1 MKKKCIRFLPLLLA
15 CLLLCGCFLEP
26 AEGLYAVPKQSEE
39 YYDLQ
44 NAIELALPDGAVYAP
59 PVSGDNQQVVQMVDL
74 DGDGEDEA
82 VVYCKTTGELPL
94 GIYVFD
100 RQNDAFTLAASVQG
114 AGSAFHHVSYVAFD
128 DQPGYELVVG
138 RQISDQVPQLMN
150 VYSLRGNTLT
160 ELMSTEY
167 AEFVTADL
175 DADSRQEIV
184 VLHSGGDSQN
194 GIAELYCWAD
204 GQLKREREV
213 SMSVAVSSVKRI
225 LTGYMCR
232 NVAAVFVASEYS
244 DGSLI
249 TDIFVFRDGV
259 FTNLSRSEDAN
270 TDVQTLRDYY
280 IYGGDIDK
288 DGLIELPM
296 LCPMPSLDYDASSQ
310 DQYLDSWYNLQ
321 LDGSR
326 DE

>member
-15 CLLLCGCFLEP
+15 CLLLGGCFLEP

-150 VYSLRGNTLT
+150 VYS
-160 ELMSTEY
+160 
-167 AEFVTADL
+167 
-175 DADSRQEIV
+175 
-184 VLHSGGDSQN
+184 
-194 GIAELYCWAD
+194 C
-204 GQLKREREV
+204 
-213 SMSVAVSSVKRI
+213 
-225 LTGYMCR
+225 
-232 NVAAVFVASEYS
+232 AAA
-244 DGSLI
+244 
-249 TDIFVFRDGV
+249 R
-259 FTNLSRSEDAN
+259 
-270 TDVQTLRDYY
+270 
-280 IYGGDIDK
+280 
-288 DGLIELPM
+288 
-296 LCPMPSLDYDASSQ
+296 
-310 DQYLDSWYNLQ
+310 
-321 LDGSR
+321 
-326 DE
+326 

>member
-138 RQISDQVPQLMN
+138 RQISDRNTPN
-150 VYSLRGNTLT
+150 SSRPIWTRTAGRRSLCC
-160 ELMSTEY
+160 
-167 AEFVTADL
+167 TA
-175 DADSRQEIV
+175 AAIRRT
-184 VLHSGGDSQN
+184 VLPSCTAGP
-194 GIAELYCWAD
+194 
-204 GQLKREREV
+204 
-213 SMSVAVSSVKRI
+213 AVSSSVSARSRC
-225 LTGYMCR
+225 LW
-232 NVAAVFVASEYS
+232 
-244 DGSLI
+244 
-249 TDIFVFRDGV
+249 
-259 FTNLSRSEDAN
+259 LSR
-270 TDVQTLRDYY
+270 
-280 IYGGDIDK
+280 
-288 DGLIELPM
+288 
-296 LCPMPSLDYDASSQ
+296 PSSAF
-310 DQYLDSWYNLQ
+310 
-321 LDGSR
+321 
-326 DE
+326 

>member
-114 AGSAFHHVSYVAFD
+114 AGSAFHHVS
-128 DQPGYELVVG
+128 
-138 RQISDQVPQLMN
+138 
-150 VYSLRGNTLT
+150 
-160 ELMSTEY
+160 
-167 AEFVTADL
+167 
-175 DADSRQEIV
+175 
-184 VLHSGGDSQN
+184 
-194 GIAELYCWAD
+194 
-204 GQLKREREV
+204 
-213 SMSVAVSSVKRI
+213 
-225 LTGYMCR
+225 
-232 NVAAVFVASEYS
+232 
-244 DGSLI
+244 
-249 TDIFVFRDGV
+249 
-259 FTNLSRSEDAN
+259 
-270 TDVQTLRDYY
+270 
-280 IYGGDIDK
+280 
-288 DGLIELPM
+288 
-296 LCPMPSLDYDASSQ
+296 
-310 DQYLDSWYNLQ
+310 
-321 LDGSR
+321 
-326 DE
+326 

>member
-150 VYSLRGNTLT
+150 VYSLRGGTLT

-184 VLHSGGDSQN
+184 VLHSGGDRRTVLPSCTA
-194 GIAELYCWAD
+194 GP
-204 GQLKREREV
+204 
-213 SMSVAVSSVKRI
+213 AVSSSVSARSRC
-225 LTGYMCR
+225 LW
-232 NVAAVFVASEYS
+232 
-244 DGSLI
+244 
-249 TDIFVFRDGV
+249 
-259 FTNLSRSEDAN
+259 LSR
-270 TDVQTLRDYY
+270 
-280 IYGGDIDK
+280 
-288 DGLIELPM
+288 
-296 LCPMPSLDYDASSQ
+296 PSSAF
-310 DQYLDSWYNLQ
+310 
-321 LDGSR
+321 
-326 DE
+326 

>member
-1 MKKKCIRFLPLLLA
+1 MKKKCIRFLPLLA
-15 CLLLCGCFLEP
+15 WP
-26 AEGLYAVPKQSEE
+26 AARRVLSGARRGLYAVPKQSEE

-82 VVYCKTTGELPL
+82 VVYCKRPVSFRSASMSLTGKTMPSRWLHPC
-94 GIYVFD
+94 
-100 RQNDAFTLAASVQG
+100 RAQAARSTM
-114 AGSAFHHVSYVAFD
+114 SPYVAFD

-150 VYSLRGNTLT
+150 VYSCAAARWT

-213 SMSVAVSSVKRI
+213 SMFGCLVRQAHSDGLYVPERRSGLRR
-225 LTGYMCR
+225 LGG
-232 NVAAVFVASEYS
+232 

-249 TDIFVFRDGV
+249 TDIFVFATGV
-259 FTNLSRSEDAN
+259 FTNLSPRRTPTPTCRPCVITTFTAATSTKTA
-270 TDVQTLRDYY
+270 
-280 IYGGDIDK
+280 
-288 DGLIELPM
+288 
-296 LCPMPSLDYDASSQ
+296 
-310 DQYLDSWYNLQ
+310 
-321 LDGSR
+321 
-326 DE
+326 